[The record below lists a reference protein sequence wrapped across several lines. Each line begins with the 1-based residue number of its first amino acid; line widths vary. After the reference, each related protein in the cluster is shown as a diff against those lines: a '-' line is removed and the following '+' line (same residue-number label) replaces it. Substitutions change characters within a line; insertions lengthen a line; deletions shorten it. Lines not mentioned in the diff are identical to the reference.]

1 MHPLYT
7 ASKWLWQGL
16 EYSALAKAEG
26 IAQEELAR
34 LGWGQA
40 ELAGRRKG
48 APRKVMIAAR
58 LRRETT
64 MTLSWIAARLQ
75 MGAPAPAAHLLYRQ
89 GQKMVACENT
99 LFFTA

>member
-1 MHPLYT
+1 MQYPGAVCHVM
-7 ASKWLWQGL
+7 SQ
-16 EYSALAKAEG
+16 G

-48 APRKVMIAAR
+48 DPRKGMMAAR
-58 LRRETT
+58 LWRETT

-75 MGAPAPAAHLLYRQ
+75 MGAPAHVAHLLYRQ
-89 GQKMVACENT
+89 GQKMEACENT
-99 LFFTA
+99 LF